1 MAPGQ
6 TGLTTFG
13 RWLIE
18 IHVLTTHLSHRRI
31 RTIFLCYLD
40 CEIKTINT
48 EIQVSNKNRDH
59 LVGRLM
65 THTLHWCKDWSCPL
79 LYAIWMNNITTDLCI
94 LNNAI
99 TGTHMRHNNKCQL
112 QQFGRYRDLAS
123 REECSVHA
131 FRLQRRSGNPDLD
144 CCWRLIS
151 FLLCHQWKPQRH
163 TGECVA
169 FIRQGQIELS
179 RAVMMSWNYLSILWS
194 APNECWAVVWSSLTQ
209 PPSLNHCLGRWFVC
223 EWSLRVL
230 CETETSLW
238 EFSKLFAIEAIETV
252 L

>member
-1 MAPGQ
+1 MSSSVCCMDEQHHNSIIHWVVNPKQCNHRNAHAP
-6 TGLTTFG
+6 
-13 RWLIE
+13 
-18 IHVLTTHLSHRRI
+18 H
-31 RTIFLCYLD
+31 
-40 CEIKTINT
+40 
-48 EIQVSNKNRDH
+48 
-59 LVGRLM
+59 
-65 THTLHWCKDWSCPL
+65 
-79 LYAIWMNNITTDLCI
+79 
-94 LNNAI
+94 
-99 TGTHMRHNNKCQL
+99 NKCQL

-194 APNECWAVVWSSLTQ
+194 APNECWAVVWPSLTQ
-209 PPSLNHCLGRWFVC
+209 PPALNRCLGRWFVC
-223 EWSLRVL
+223 ECSLRVL